1 MDIKEQY
8 WKYSLIVIILLL
20 GVVVFWQ
27 MTPFLGGLMGAFTIY
42 VLLRKQA
49 FYLTEQKHWKKWI
62 MAVVLLLETIFF
74 LFDSYSFGCVAFY

>member
-1 MDIKEQY
+1 
-8 WKYSLIVIILLL
+8 
-20 GVVVFWQ
+20 
-27 MTPFLGGLMGAFTIY
+27 MGAFTIY